1 MEALKSFKELLDRF
15 VAQGQRKKV
24 AIVCPNDDHTEYVVR
39 RCAQEDLVDLVL
51 LLDGDESDEFRDFC
65 KGFASIAIIRC
76 EDMAAAARE
85 GVRLVYEGKADVLMK
100 GSLTTDVILHAVIDK
115 EDGRGLIAPGAV
127 MSHIT
132 LVESPVYHKLLMF
145 SDAAVIPNPTL
156 DQFDAMLR
164 YDSEICRKLGVKRPK
179 VALIHFTEKINKRY
193 QVTTDYVEL
202 MQRAARGDYG
212 DIAVAGPMDV
222 KTACDAESASIKKI
236 GSEVVGDADVLIMPD
251 LEASNTFYKTVSYFG
266 KAKMAGLVTGTIAPV
281 VVASRADS
289 AESKFYSLI
298 FACLTSNKSRTQ
310 QS

>member
-1 MEALKSFKELLDRF
+1 MEALKSFERLLDRF
-15 VAQGQRKKV
+15 VALGQRKKV

-39 RCAQEDLVDLVL
+39 RCAQENLVDLVL
-51 LLDGDESDEFRDFC
+51 LLDGDEPDEFREFC
-65 KGFASIAIIRC
+65 KGFKSIKIIKC

-85 GVRLVYEGKADVLMK
+85 GVRIVHDGEADVLMK

-115 EDGRGLIAPGAV
+115 ENGRGLIAPGAI

-132 LVESPVYHKLLMF
+132 LVDAPVYHKLLMF

-156 DQFDAMLR
+156 EQFDSMIR
-164 YDSEICRKLGVKRPK
+164 YDSQISRKLGIERPK
-179 VALIHFTEKINKRY
+179 IALIHFTEKINKRY

-202 MQRAARGDYG
+202 IKRAANGDYG
-212 DIAVAGPMDV
+212 DIALAGPMDV
-222 KTACDAESASIKKI
+222 KTACDAESAAIKKI

-266 KAKMAGLVTGTIAPV
+266 KARMAGLVTGTIAPV

-298 FACLTSNKSRTQ
+298 LACLAS
-310 QS
+310 

>member
-1 MEALKSFKELLDRF
+1 MEALKSFEGLLDRF
-15 VAQGQRKKV
+15 VALGQRKKV

-39 RCAQEDLVDLVL
+39 RCAQENLGDLVL
-51 LLDGDESDEFRDFC
+51 LLDGDESDEFLEFC
-65 KGFASIAIIRC
+65 KGFKSIKIIKC

-85 GVRLVYEGKADVLMK
+85 GVRIVHDGEADVLMK

-115 EDGRGLIAPGAV
+115 ENNRGLIAPGAV

-132 LVESPVYHKLLMF
+132 LVDAPVYHKLLMF

-156 DQFDAMLR
+156 EQFDSMIK
-164 YDSEICRKLGVKRPK
+164 YDSQISRKLGVERPK
-179 VALIHFTEKINKRY
+179 IALIHFTEKINKRY

-202 MQRAARGDYG
+202 IKRAAHGDYG

-222 KTACDAESASIKKI
+222 KTACDAESAAIKKI

-266 KAKMAGLVTGTIAPV
+266 KARMAGLVTGTIAPV

-298 FACLTSNKSRTQ
+298 LACLAS
-310 QS
+310 

>member
-1 MEALKSFKELLDRF
+1 MEALKSFERLLDRF
-15 VAQGQRKKV
+15 VALGQRKKV

-39 RCAQEDLVDLVL
+39 RCAQENLVDLVL
-51 LLDGDESDEFRDFC
+51 LLDGDEPDEFREFC
-65 KGFASIAIIRC
+65 KGFKSIKIIKC

-85 GVRLVYEGKADVLMK
+85 GVRIVHDGEADVLMK

-115 EDGRGLIAPGAV
+115 ENGRGLIAPGAI

-132 LVESPVYHKLLMF
+132 LVDAPVYHKLLMF

-156 DQFDAMLR
+156 EQFDSMIR
-164 YDSEICRKLGVKRPK
+164 YDSQISRKLGIERPK
-179 VALIHFTEKINKRY
+179 IALIHFTEKINKRY

-202 MQRAARGDYG
+202 IKRAANGDYG
-212 DIAVAGPMDV
+212 GISLAGPMDV
-222 KTACDAESASIKKI
+222 KTACDAESAAIKKI

-266 KAKMAGLVTGTIAPV
+266 KARMAGLVTGTIAPV

-298 FACLTSNKSRTQ
+298 LACLAS
-310 QS
+310 